1 MQLSTLRAFVTLKKN
16 FFSQEFCFQVSRFS
30 HSVGSVTQSCLILCD
45 PMGCSTPGLPVHHQL
60 PEFTQTPD
68 HWVCDAIQPSH
79 PVVPFL
85 SCLQSF
91 NFSDQNTLKR
101 YENVRVH
108 LLIKL
113 SSHIFIKS
121 VGIWQDTIYE
131 IATLKGKVNTKFE
144 NFSVF

>member
-1 MQLSTLRAFVTLKKN
+1 MCNKI
-16 FFSQEFCFQVSRFS
+16 QV
-30 HSVGSVTQSCLILCD
+30 
-45 PMGCSTPGLPVHHQL
+45 
-60 PEFTQTPD
+60 
-68 HWVCDAIQPSH
+68 
-79 PVVPFL
+79 
-85 SCLQSF
+85 SF